1 MGERKTILWLNCGML
16 KWFKRSLIFI
26 VGAVL
31 GVQVG
36 IRVLLQF
43 KPVITP
49 SWIGPLLLSP
59 IRMLYRHPQRV
70 LDFVGPHRGETL
82 LDLGCGNGLLTLEA
96 AKRVGAEGTIHAVD
110 VQEKMIDLL
119 KKRLSQTDLQNV
131 QTHIA
136 PATRLPLPDASIDH
150 AVMISVLPMV
160 ADKGV
165 ALREVFR
172 VLRPGGTLVIGEEI
186 MEPEYVRARTIQRW
200 AEQAGFNLVVSD
212 GRAIE
217 YLLKFTRPLTTVE
230 MVKESMS

>member
-1 MGERKTILWLNCGML
+1 MWKWL
-16 KWFKRSLIFI
+16 KRSLVFI

-36 IRVLLQF
+36 VRVLMQF
-43 KPVITP
+43 KPTITP

-59 IRMLYRHPQRV
+59 IRMLYRNPQRV
-70 LDFVGPHRGETL
+70 LDFVGPHRGETI
-82 LDLGCGNGLLTLEA
+82 LDLGCGNGMLTLEA
-96 AKRVGAEGTIHAVD
+96 AKRVGAEGTVHAVD

-119 KKRLSQTDLQNV
+119 NMRLSQTDLQNV
-131 QTHIA
+131 KAHVS
-136 PATRLPLPDASIDH
+136 PATRLPLPDSSVDH
-150 AVMISVLPMV
+150 AIMISVLPMV

-165 ALREVFR
+165 ALREIFR

-186 MEPEYVRARTIQRW
+186 LEPEYVRAKTIQRW

-217 YLLKFTRPLTTVE
+217 YLLKFTRPLTAVE
-230 MVKESMS
+230 MVKEAMS

>member
-1 MGERKTILWLNCGML
+1 MWKWL
-16 KWFKRSLIFI
+16 KRSLVFI
-26 VGAVL
+26 IGAAL

-36 IRVLLQF
+36 VRVLMQF
-43 KPVITP
+43 KPLITP
-49 SWIGPLLLSP
+49 AWIGPLLLSP
-59 IRMLYRHPQRV
+59 IRMLYRNPQRI
-70 LDFVGPHRGETL
+70 LDFVGLHRGETI

-96 AKRVGAEGTIHAVD
+96 AKRVGAEGRVHAVD
-110 VQEKMIDLL
+110 VQEKMIDQLTQ
-119 KKRLSQTDLQNV
+119 RLSQTELQNV

-136 PATRLPLPDASIDH
+136 SATRLPLPDSSIDH
-150 AVMISVLPMV
+150 AIMISVLPMV

-172 VLRPGGTLVIGEEI
+172 VLRPGGTLVVGEEI

-200 AEQAGFNLVVSD
+200 AEQAGFRLVVSD

-230 MVKESMS
+230 MAKEAMN